1 MFDKNSKV
9 VKAWVKLIW
18 NGDRTLDDVPK
29 LFNLREVVTE
39 IIQEEEK

>member
-9 VKAWVKLIW
+9 VNAWVKLIQ
-18 NGDRTLDDVPK
+18 NGDRTLEDVPK

>member
-9 VKAWVKLIW
+9 VKAWVKLIR

-29 LFNLREVVTE
+29 LFNFREVVTE

>member
-9 VKAWVKLIW
+9 VKAWVKLIQ
-18 NGDRTLDDVPK
+18 NGDRTLDEVPK
-29 LFNLREVVTE
+29 LFNLREIVTE